1 MISSY
6 IKENT
11 IMEAAIKM
19 FKALSDE
26 TRLRIYLLLL
36 QGELCVCEL
45 VNILNMEQSRIS
57 HSVRILKEAG
67 LVVNRREGKWIIYAV
82 SPETEN
88 NRIIQSLKNELKLP
102 EQDLKNITKCK
113 KEKIREKFKCN

>member
-11 IMEAAIKM
+11 KMEAAIKM

-36 QGELCVCEL
+36 QDELCVCEL
-45 VNILNMEQSRIS
+45 VNILNIEQSRIS
-57 HSVRILKEAG
+57 HSVRILKEAD

-82 SPETEN
+82 NPETEN
-88 NRIIQSLKNELKLP
+88 NRIIQGLKDELKLSK
-102 EQDLKNITKCK
+102 QDLKNITRCK

>member
-1 MISSY
+1 
-6 IKENT
+6 
-11 IMEAAIKM
+11 MEAAVKM

-67 LVVNRREGKWIIYAV
+67 LVINRREGKWIIYAV
-82 SPETEN
+82 NSETEN
-88 NRIIQSLKNELKLP
+88 NRIIHGLKDELKLP
-102 EQDLKNITKCK
+102 KQDLKNITKCK

>member
-1 MISSY
+1 
-6 IKENT
+6 
-11 IMEAAIKM
+11 MEAAIKM

-45 VNILNMEQSRIS
+45 VNILNIEQSRIS

-82 SPETEN
+82 NPETEN
-88 NRIIQSLKNELKLP
+88 NRIIQGLKDGLKLP
-102 EQDLKNITKCK
+102 KQDLQNITKCK
-113 KEKIREKFKCN
+113 KDKIREKFKCN

>member
-6 IKENT
+6 IKEDRT
-11 IMEAAIKM
+11 METAIKM

-45 VNILNMEQSRIS
+45 VNILNIEQSRIS

-82 SPETEN
+82 NPETEN
-88 NRIIQSLKNELKLP
+88 NRIIQILKNELKLP
-102 EQDLKNITKCK
+102 KQDLQNITKCK

>member
-1 MISSY
+1 
-6 IKENT
+6 
-11 IMEAAIKM
+11 MEATIKI

-36 QGELCVCEL
+36 QGKLCVCEL

-57 HSVRILKEAG
+57 HSIRILKEAG
-67 LVVNRREGKWIIYAV
+67 LVDNRREGKWIIYTVNA
-82 SPETEN
+82 ETEN
-88 NRIIQSLKNELKLP
+88 NRIIQGLKNELELP

-113 KEKIREKFKCN
+113 KEKIREKFKCG

>member
-1 MISSY
+1 
-6 IKENT
+6 
-11 IMEAAIKM
+11 MEAAIKM

-45 VNILNMEQSRIS
+45 VNILDMEQSRVS

-67 LVVNRREGKWIIYAV
+67 LVVNRREGKWIIYSV
-82 SPETEN
+82 NPETEN
-88 NRIIQSLKNELKLP
+88 NRIIQGLKDELKLP
-102 EQDLKNITKCK
+102 KQDLKNITKCK
-113 KEKIREKFKCN
+113 KEKIRESFKCN

>member
-1 MISSY
+1 
-6 IKENT
+6 
-11 IMEAAIKM
+11 MESAIKM

-45 VNILNMEQSRIS
+45 VNILKIEQSRIS
-57 HSVRILKEAG
+57 HSVRILKEAD
-67 LVVNRREGKWIIYAV
+67 LVVNRREGKWIIYEV
-82 SPETEN
+82 NPETEN
-88 NRIIQSLKNELKLP
+88 NRIVQTLRNELKLP
-102 EQDLKNITKCK
+102 KQDLKNITKCK

>member
-1 MISSY
+1 
-6 IKENT
+6 
-11 IMEAAIKM
+11 MEAAIKV

-26 TRLRIYLLLL
+26 TRLHIYLLLL

-67 LVVNRREGKWIIYAV
+67 LVVNRREGKWIIYAAN
-82 SPETEN
+82 PEIEN
-88 NRIIQSLKNELKLP
+88 NRIIQGLKNELELP
-102 EQDLKNITKCK
+102 DQDLKNIAKCK
-113 KEKIREKFKCN
+113 KEKIREKCKCN

>member
-11 IMEAAIKM
+11 TMEATIKM

-36 QGELCVCEL
+36 QDELCVCEL
-45 VNILNMEQSRIS
+45 VDILNIEQSRIS
-57 HSVRILKEAG
+57 HSVRILKEAD

-82 SPETEN
+82 NPETEN
-88 NRIIQSLKNELKLP
+88 NRIIQGLKDELKLSK
-102 EQDLKNITKCK
+102 QDLKNITRCK

>member
-1 MISSY
+1 
-6 IKENT
+6 
-11 IMEAAIKM
+11 MEAAIKI

-67 LVVNRREGKWIIYAV
+67 LVVNRRQGKWIIYTV
-82 SPETEN
+82 NPEIEN
-88 NRIIQSLKNELKLP
+88 NRIIQSLKDELKLS
-102 EQDLKNITKCK
+102 EQDLKNINKCK
-113 KEKIREKFKCN
+113 KKKIREKFKCN

>member
-1 MISSY
+1 
-6 IKENT
+6 
-11 IMEAAIKM
+11 MEAAIKM

-82 SPETEN
+82 NPETEN
-88 NRIIQSLKNELKLP
+88 NKIIQSLKNELKLP

>member
-1 MISSY
+1 VISSY

-11 IMEAAIKM
+11 TMESAIKM

-45 VNILNMEQSRIS
+45 VNILSIEQSRIS

-82 SPETEN
+82 NPETEN
-88 NRIIQSLKNELKLP
+88 SRIIQGLKGGLKLP

>member
-1 MISSY
+1 
-6 IKENT
+6 
-11 IMEAAIKM
+11 MEATIKM

-45 VNILNMEQSRIS
+45 VNILKMEQSRIS
-57 HSVRILKEAG
+57 HSVRVLREAD

-82 SPETEN
+82 NPETEN
-88 NRIIQSLKNELKLP
+88 NGMIKGLKNELKLP
-102 EQDLKNITKCK
+102 KQDLKSIAKCK

>member
-1 MISSY
+1 
-6 IKENT
+6 
-11 IMEAAIKM
+11 MESTIKM

-36 QGELCVCEL
+36 QSELCVYEL

-67 LVVNRREGKWIIYAV
+67 LVDNRREGKWIIYAAN
-82 SPETEN
+82 PEIEN
-88 NRIIQSLKNELKLP
+88 NRIIQGLKNELELP

-113 KEKIREKFKCN
+113 KEKIREKCKCN

>member
-1 MISSY
+1 
-6 IKENT
+6 
-11 IMEAAIKM
+11 MEAAIKI

-67 LVVNRREGKWIIYAV
+67 LVVNRRQGKWIIYTV
-82 SPETEN
+82 NPEIEN
-88 NRIIQSLKNELKLP
+88 NKIIKSLKNELKLP
-102 EQDLKNITKCK
+102 KQDLKNITKSK

>member
-1 MISSY
+1 
-6 IKENT
+6 
-11 IMEAAIKM
+11 MEETIKM

-67 LVVNRREGKWIIYAV
+67 LVVNRREGKWIFYTV
-82 SPETEN
+82 NPEIEN
-88 NRIIQSLKNELKLP
+88 NRMIQGLNNELKLP
-102 EQDLKNITKCK
+102 KQDLKNITKCK

>member
-1 MISSY
+1 
-6 IKENT
+6 
-11 IMEAAIKM
+11 MEATIKM

-45 VNILNMEQSRIS
+45 VSILNIEQSRIS

-82 SPETEN
+82 NPKTEN
-88 NRIIQSLKNELKLP
+88 NRMIQGLKNELRLP
-102 EQDLKNITKCK
+102 KQDLKNITKCK
-113 KEKIREKFKCN
+113 KEKIREKLKCN

>member
-1 MISSY
+1 
-6 IKENT
+6 
-11 IMEAAIKM
+11 METVIKM

-57 HSVRILKEAG
+57 HSVRILKESD
-67 LVVNRREGKWIIYAV
+67 LISNYKTGKWNIYSA
-82 SPETEN
+82 N
-88 NRIIQSLKNELKLP
+88 QKLKNNKVIQALEDELKLS
-102 EQDLKNITKCK
+102 EQDLNNFKKCRKENMRK
-113 KEKIREKFKCN
+113 KLKDN

>member
-1 MISSY
+1 
-6 IKENT
+6 
-11 IMEAAIKM
+11 MEAAIKM

-57 HSVRILKEAG
+57 HSVRILKEA
-67 LVVNRREGKWIIYAV
+67 
-82 SPETEN
+82 
-88 NRIIQSLKNELKLP
+88 
-102 EQDLKNITKCK
+102 
-113 KEKIREKFKCN
+113 

>member
-1 MISSY
+1 
-6 IKENT
+6 
-11 IMEAAIKM
+11 MEAAIKM

-82 SPETEN
+82 NPKTEN
-88 NRIIQSLKNELKLP
+88 NRMIQGLKNGLKLP
-102 EQDLKNITKCK
+102 KHDLKNITKCK
-113 KEKIREKFKCN
+113 KEKIREKFKRN